1 MVGFAV
7 ERLVKEELM
16 DRLSEFL
23 KSFLVIIVVEEVV
36 FSTYQGFIDAESEVV
51 IGTGMFVSDFDFQV
65 LVLSLFQNIVATLGF
80 GIEVL
85 FMA

>member
-1 MVGFAV
+1 
-7 ERLVKEELM
+7 M

-23 KSFLVIIVVEEVV
+23 KAFLVIIVVEEVV

-51 IGTGMFVSDFDFQV
+51 IGTSMLVSDFDFQV

>member
-1 MVGFAV
+1 
-7 ERLVKEELM
+7 M

-23 KSFLVIIVVEEVV
+23 KAFLVVIVVEEVV
-36 FSTYQGFIDAESEVV
+36 FSAYQGFIDAESEVV
-51 IGTGMFVSDFDFQV
+51 IGTSMFVSDFDFQV

>member
-1 MVGFAV
+1 MVGFTV
-7 ERLVKEELM
+7 EGLVKEELM

-23 KSFLVIIVVEEVV
+23 KAFLVVIVVEEVV
-36 FSTYQGFIDAESEVV
+36 FSAYQGFVDTESEVV
-51 IGTGMFVSDFDFQV
+51 IGTGMLVSDFDFQI
-65 LVLSLFQNIVATLGF
+65 LMLSLFQNIIATLGL

>member
-1 MVGFAV
+1 
-7 ERLVKEELM
+7 M

-23 KSFLVIIVVEEVV
+23 KAFLVVIVVEEVV
-36 FSTYQGFIDAESEVV
+36 FSAYQGFVDTESEVV
-51 IGTGMFVSDFDFQV
+51 IGTGMLVSDFDFQI
-65 LVLSLFQNIVATLGF
+65 LMLSLFQNIIATLGL

>member
-1 MVGFAV
+1 
-7 ERLVKEELM
+7 M

-23 KSFLVIIVVEEVV
+23 KTFLVVIVVEEVV

-51 IGTGMFVSDFDFQV
+51 ISTGMFVSDFDFQV
-65 LVLSLFQNIVATLGF
+65 LMLPLFQNIIATLGF